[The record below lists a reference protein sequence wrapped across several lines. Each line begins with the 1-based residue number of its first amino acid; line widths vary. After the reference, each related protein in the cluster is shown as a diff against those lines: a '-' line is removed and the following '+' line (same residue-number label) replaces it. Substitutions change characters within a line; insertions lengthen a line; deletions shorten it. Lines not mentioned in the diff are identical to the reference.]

1 MKKHAVIDIGG
12 TNSRFAII
20 VEDKIIFR
28 ESFATILSSPE
39 ESLKPLIALL
49 NEHKIEFL
57 GICLPGVAN
66 YDEGVII
73 SGANI
78 PN

>member
-20 VEDKIIFR
+20 KEGKIIVR
-28 ESFATILSSPE
+28 ESFPTFLANPE
-39 ESLKPLIALL
+39 ISMQPLIDLL
-49 NEHKIEFL
+49 NKHEIEFL

-66 YDEGVII
+66 YDEGVIV